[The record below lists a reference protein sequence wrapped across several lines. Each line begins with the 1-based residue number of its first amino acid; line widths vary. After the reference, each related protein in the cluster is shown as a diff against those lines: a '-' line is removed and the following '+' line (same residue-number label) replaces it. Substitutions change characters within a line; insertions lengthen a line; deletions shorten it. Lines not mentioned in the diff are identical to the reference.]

1 VRTVVG
7 CLGLGL
13 LLGCASGPSAAAPP
27 AAPERLAG
35 KFAENTFS
43 TERVSGLRVQMQR
56 RPDGTWG
63 GLFPCHPWLSHASN
77 ELCAMDF
84 DQTAESIRVSGAH
97 VFAVRRTARSV
108 LLTRPPLEYEFAL
121 AEERP
126 FPEELV
132 MPLFLAVTSARD
144 LKTGLTD
151 TSENAR
157 FADNQSRF
165 VWVIEVQELGRVGV
179 RRGPSP

>member
-1 VRTVVG
+1 MRSVA
-7 CLGLGL
+7 CLALGAV
-13 LLGCASGPSAAAPP
+13 LGCASGPSAAPPTAPG
-27 AAPERLAG
+27 RLSG
-35 KFAENTFS
+35 RFAENSFN

-63 GLFPCHPWLSHASN
+63 GLFPCKPWLSHPSN

-84 DQTAESIRVSGAH
+84 DRTPESIRISGQH
-97 VFAVRRTARSV
+97 VFTVQRNARSV
-108 LLTRPPLEYEFAL
+108 RLTRPPLEYEFAL

-126 FPEELV
+126 FPDELV
-132 MPLFLAVTSARD
+132 MPLFFAVTSARD
-144 LKTGLTD
+144 LRNGLTD
-151 TSENAR
+151 MSENAR

-165 VWVIEVQELGRVGV
+165 VWVIEVEELGRVGV